1 LRIGRIDSQRGFTLI
16 ELLAVMTIIGVLA
29 GIVVPAVSGTKEASN
44 DAEVR
49 EGAFTVQS
57 ATNDFFAAQTS
68 AEVVKPL
75 TRRLNA
81 NINGEEGINDAFTQ
95 KIGTRWPEKY
105 VTDHDTHMGAYAV
118 EFRTSTTTTESKVR
132 KVILRDQD
140 GSPISRVNLLLRYTA
155 LDFDILS
162 GLDESDSRSEAFL
175 SRIPGTVDSLS
186 QGEYHD
192 YLWLLKKST
201 SAHSSNNDN
210 SREVAVFK
218 LTRVEQDESASDTG
232 GHEPSMEN
240 QVVLSYDQIF

>member
-1 LRIGRIDSQRGFTLI
+1 MRRGSLNSQRGFTLI

-57 ATNDFFAAQTS
+57 AANDFFAAQAT

-75 TRRLNA
+75 TRDINA
-81 NINGEEGINDAFTQ
+81 YINGEEDVATSYTQ
-95 KIGTRWPEKY
+95 RIGTRWPEKY
-105 VTDHDTHMGAYAV
+105 VTDHDTEKGAYAV

-132 KVILRDQD
+132 AVVMLDHD
-140 GSPISRVNLLLRYTA
+140 GSPISRRDLLMKYTA

-162 GLDESDSRSEAFL
+162 GEDDSDDRSESFL
-175 SRIPGTVDSLS
+175 PKIPGAVESLA

-201 SAHSSNNDN
+201 SSHSSSEDN
-210 SREVAVFK
+210 GREVTVFK
-218 LTRVEQDESASDTG
+218 LTRVAEDETATNTG
-232 GHEPSMEN
+232 GPDPSLEN
-240 QVVLSYDQIF
+240 QVVLTYDQIF

>member
-1 LRIGRIDSQRGFTLI
+1 
-16 ELLAVMTIIGVLA
+16 MTIIGVLA

-57 ATNDFFAAQTS
+57 ATNDFFAAQAS

-75 TRRLNA
+75 TPRLNA

-105 VTDHDTHMGAYAV
+105 VTGHDTHMGAYAV

-140 GSPISRVNLLLRYTA
+140 GSPISRNNLLLRYTA
-155 LDFDILS
+155 LDFDILIGFGRVGQPIRGLSLQDTQHGGQPQS
-162 GLDESDSRSEAFL
+162 GRVSRLPLAPEEIYICPFQQQRQQPRGRSLQTNPCRTGRICHRHRRTRTVPGESGGSELRSDFL
-175 SRIPGTVDSLS
+175 
-186 QGEYHD
+186 
-192 YLWLLKKST
+192 
-201 SAHSSNNDN
+201 A
-210 SREVAVFK
+210 
-218 LTRVEQDESASDTG
+218 G
-232 GHEPSMEN
+232 G
-240 QVVLSYDQIF
+240 D